1 MHLTLPLP
9 YALRLAS
16 TPQGGEARPPI
27 RQLWRGGE
35 APQRARR
42 VAQCPAAAAAAAADA
57 DAASAAAAAASA
69 AGVIVATAA
78 AGTAAATATATHCPW
93 FAFARGLFGLGVP
106 SGSDARISA
115 AIGRPTTNGPTALSA
130 APRRAS
136 RAYVH

>member
-1 MHLTLPLP
+1 MTPTSSRPLPCDLLVLPL
-9 YALRLAS
+9 ATRLRRWAVDKNI
-16 TPQGGEARPPI
+16 AI
-27 RQLWRGGE
+27 RI
-35 APQRARR
+35 
-42 VAQCPAAAAAAAADA
+42 
-57 DAASAAAAAASA
+57 
-69 AGVIVATAA
+69 GVIVATAA